1 MKRLKGRVEVY
12 AEVYAE
18 KLRWNVSV
26 STEFNKA
33 LQNEMFAQSCIWYK
47 QPVTFTMELFWV
59 LKWAPSLLS
68 FCLLSRTPTLSWSL
82 RRRLSDWRGLCLF
95 LPSFLPYFFHP
106 TRERSPLTSRSI
118 ESRFLSNNASLGV
131 FASRWYWVCTI
142 EGALEFASKKG
153 IIQLFIWGKRDISL
167 TPFRRISFSWI
178 NHA

>member
-1 MKRLKGRVEVY
+1 MQRCMQRSCVEMYLCQQNSIKHCKMKCLLNPVY
-12 AEVYAE
+12 DINNLLL
-18 KLRWNVSV
+18 LRWS
-26 STEFNKA
+26 
-33 LQNEMFAQSCIWYK
+33 
-47 QPVTFTMELFWV
+47 
-59 LKWAPSLLS
+59 S
-68 FCLLSRTPTLSWSL
+68 FGYWNG
-82 RRRLSDWRGLCLF
+82 RRLCSLFAFYRGRPLWAGAWGGDWVTDADYASSF
-95 LPSFLPYFFHP
+95 LPSFHP